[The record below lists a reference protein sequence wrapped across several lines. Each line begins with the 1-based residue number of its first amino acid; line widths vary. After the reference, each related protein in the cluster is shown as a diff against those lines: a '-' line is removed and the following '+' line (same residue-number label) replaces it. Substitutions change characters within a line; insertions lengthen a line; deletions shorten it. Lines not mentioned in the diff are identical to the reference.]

1 MPRRKSTGVTST
13 MDSATPIGLGSKLA
27 YYIYASVILLC
38 SSAALYAETWA
49 IAAVP
54 LVLIGAVLVI
64 KDVRIL
70 YYGFFALLPFSIE
83 VEVGPL
89 GTDLPSEPM
98 MLALT
103 GVGILLFAQHFRSIS
118 SRYLTHPITMLL
130 LLHLSWIL
138 VTSIFSLTPVYSF
151 KFLVAKIW
159 YIIPFYFLGFYMLR
173 SHTDCHRLFKMIG
186 IFLTIAV
193 CIVLTRHAMLGF
205 TFDTS
210 NTVVYPIFRNH
221 VSYAAIIVTILPYM
235 WVLWVTERKKWQLL
249 AIAILV
255 IGTYF
260 SYTRAA
266 HLCIFIMLG
275 AYFVFKYNYGKLA
288 ISASLA
294 LGILFSCYMVS
305 NNNFLRFAPDFDK
318 TITHDNFENLVEA
331 TYKLEDI
338 STMERVYRWVA
349 GGYMIG
355 RRPVLGVGPGGFYHN
370 YTKHTVTS
378 FETYVSD
385 NPEKSGIHCYY
396 LMVWVEQGTPGFLIF
411 MALCIVLL
419 IYGERTFRASTAI
432 ADRRIII
439 AATLSTVSICALCL
453 INDLIE
459 TDKVGPFFF
468 INAAIIVLYDL
479 KNRKV
484 NTTKQ
489 L

>member
-1 MPRRKSTGVTST
+1 M
-13 MDSATPIGLGSKLA
+13 
-27 YYIYASVILLC
+27 YASFILLC
-38 SSAALYAETWA
+38 TTLAVYTETWE
-49 IAAVP
+49 IAAAPIAIVA
-54 LVLIGAVLVI
+54 AVLVI
-64 KDVRIL
+64 KDIRIL
-70 YYGFFALLPFSIE
+70 YYGFFALLPFSVE

-103 GVGILLFAQHFRSIS
+103 GVGILLFIQHFKSIS
-118 SRYLTHPITMLL
+118 SRYLTHPITLLL
-130 LLHLSWIL
+130 LLHLVWLL

-151 KFLVAKIW
+151 KFFVAKIW
-159 YIIPFYFLGFYMLR
+159 YVIPFYFLGFYML
-173 SHTDCHRLFKMIG
+173 SKHKDIHQMFRLIG
-186 IFLTIAV
+186 IFLTVAV
-193 CIVLTRHAMLGF
+193 CIVLTRHALLGF

-221 VSYAAIIVTILPYM
+221 VSYAAIIVTVLPYM

-249 AIAILV
+249 CIAILV
-255 IGTYF
+255 VGTYF

-266 HLCIFIMLG
+266 HLCIFIMMG
-275 AYFVFKYNYGKLA
+275 AYFVFKYNFGKIA
-288 ISASLA
+288 ISASLILA
-294 LGILFSCYMVS
+294 ILLGSYMLS

-355 RRPVLGVGPGGFYHN
+355 RSPVLGCGPGGFYHN

-396 LMVWVEQGTPGFLIF
+396 LMTWVEQGTPGFLIF
-411 MALCIVLL
+411 LALCIVILL
-419 IYGERTFRASTAI
+419 YGERTFRATRSVA
-432 ADRRIII
+432 AQRIVM

-479 KNRKV
+479 KSRAG
-484 NTTKQ
+484 TSAKQ
-489 L
+489 IEASS